1 MFESLVITLRE
12 GIEAALVIGIILT
25 YLKRTGKEN
34 LSQSVYIGVVLAIF
48 GSIGVAYAFQKL
60 GIDADNEYFE
70 GITMIVAGLMVLT
83 MVIWMW
89 KTGKNLKHELES
101 KLENL
106 STRGASGATGFGLL
120 AFTFVMV
127 FREGVE
133 TVLFLAASSLS
144 SGVGSFIGGI
154 IGLLLAALFAYFFIK
169 GTAKINLQKF
179 FSVTSV
185 ILLVLVVRLF
195 LGGMHEFAERELIP
209 MSPWMMKAIGYIVRD
224 TASEI
229 ITMFLISLPIVMV
242 LLDVKGTTKVSNSS
256 DSVERRKQLAKRKR
270 EQYWKWSVVAGALL
284 VNLAIGSNIYAN
296 SMKPINDPDPV
307 ELTVTNNEVAVP
319 INTFDDKLMHK
330 FSVKVGANAVRFIG
344 VKTEDGKLGVGMDAC
359 AICGPIGYAQDKE
372 GDKNL
377 ICKNCNAPIA
387 INTIGTPG
395 GCNPI
400 ELNSKTDGTN
410 LIVKVSDLA
419 NSGHSFGNK

>member
-25 YLKRTGKEN
+25 YLKRTGKDN
-34 LSQSVYIGVVLAIF
+34 LNKSVYAGVGLAIL
-48 GSIGVAYAFQKL
+48 GSIGAALIFQTL
-60 GIDADNEYFE
+60 GIDAENEYFQ
-70 GITMIVAGLMVLT
+70 GIVKTVAGLMVLT

-89 KTGKNLKHELES
+89 KTGKNLKNELEA

-106 STRGASGATGFGLL
+106 SHKASSGATEFGLL

-133 TVLFLAASSLS
+133 TVLFLSASSLS
-144 SGVGSFIGGI
+144 TGVGSFIGGI
-154 IGLLLAALFAYFFIK
+154 IGLLLAALFAYFFVK
-169 GTAKINLQKF
+169 GTAKINLQRF
-179 FSVTSV
+179 FSITSV
-185 ILLVLVVRLF
+185 ILLVLVVRLL
-195 LGGMHEFAERELIP
+195 LGGIHEFAERELIP
-209 MSPWMMKAIGYIVRD
+209 ISPWLMKVIGYIVRD
-224 TASEI
+224 KASEI

-242 LLDVKGTTKVSNSS
+242 LLDVKGTTEVSNSS
-256 DSVERRKQLAKRKR
+256 DSIERRKLLAKRKR

-284 VNLAIGSNIYAN
+284 VNLAIGLNIYAE
-296 SMKPINDPDPV
+296 SMKPIHDPAPV
-307 ELTVTNNEVAVP
+307 ELTVTNNEVVVP

-330 FSVKVGANAVRFIG
+330 FIVKAGTNKVRFIG

-359 AICGPIGYAQDKE
+359 AICGSAGYAQDKE
-372 GDKNL
+372 GIKNL

-400 ELNSKTDGTN
+400 DLKSKIDGSN

-419 NSGHSFGNK
+419 NNSNSFVKK